1 MICRRC
7 GCMLDKG
14 TRICPFC
21 GEPVTYDET
30 GRRIEVQVGQAA
42 ETNGLPELVALREL
56 APVPGTREETIAEL
70 RRLQRY
76 FSDMD
81 EKYAVLEDLWMMG
94 TRWRQPSR
102 SHWLIGG
109 GLLALL
115 LYLLIGIHFPSGV
128 IVLFLVLWGLISY
141 LGYQRSWRAYLAH
154 KRKTELDIRTTENQ
168 IRKFYNDATRCFLP
182 LDYTSP
188 EVFHELILG
197 LDSGMITSFEDYRI
211 NN

>member
-21 GEPVTYDET
+21 GEPVVFDET
-30 GRRIEVQVGQAA
+30 GRRLEKQDDQAIEKGDM
-42 ETNGLPELVALREL
+42 PELVPLKEL
-56 APVPGTREETIAEL
+56 APVPGTREETLAEL
-70 RRLQRY
+70 RRLRQY
-76 FSDMD
+76 FSAMD
-81 EKYAVLEDLWMMG
+81 EKYAVLEDLWLMG
-94 TRWRQPSR
+94 SRWRQPSR
-102 SHWLIGG
+102 SHWLAGG

-115 LYLLIGIHFPSGV
+115 LYLLIGIHFPAGV
-128 IVLFLVLWGLISY
+128 IVLFFLLWGVISY
-141 LGYQRSWRAYLAH
+141 AGYQRSWRAYVAH
-154 KRKTELDIRTTENQ
+154 KAKTELDIRMTENQ
-168 IRKFYNDATRCFLP
+168 LRTFYNEATRCFLP

-188 EVFHELILG
+188 GVFHELILG

>member
-21 GEPVTYDET
+21 GEPVTFDET
-30 GRRIEVQVGQAA
+30 GRRVDVQAGQAA

-56 APVPGTREETIAEL
+56 SPVPGTREETIAEL
-70 RRLQRY
+70 RRLQKY

-81 EKYAVLEDLWMMG
+81 EKYAVLEDLWMMSS
-94 TRWRQPSR
+94 RWRQPSR

-115 LYLLIGIHFPSGV
+115 LYLLIGIHFPAGV

-168 IRKFYNDATRCFLP
+168 IRNFYNDATRCFLP

>member
-21 GEPVTYDET
+21 GEPVTFDET
-30 GRRIEVQVGQAA
+30 GRRADAQAGQAA
-42 ETNGLPELVALREL
+42 ETNGLPELVPLREL
-56 APVPGTREETIAEL
+56 SPVPGTREETIAEL
-70 RRLQRY
+70 RRLQKY

-81 EKYAVLEDLWMMG
+81 EKYAVLEDLWMMSS
-94 TRWRQPSR
+94 RWRQPSR
-102 SHWLIGG
+102 LHWLIGG
-109 GLLALL
+109 GLLALI
-115 LYLLIGIHFPSGV
+115 LYLLIGIHFPAGV

-168 IRKFYNDATRCFLP
+168 IRNFYNDATRCFLP

>member
-1 MICRRC
+1 
-7 GCMLDKG
+7 MLEKG

-21 GEPVTYDET
+21 GEPVTLEASVLQTVAHDT
-30 GRRIEVQVGQAA
+30 QQLGAD
-42 ETNGLPELVALREL
+42 GLPELVALKDL
-56 APVPGTREETIAEL
+56 SPVPGTREETLSEL
-70 RRLQRY
+70 RRLQTY
-76 FSDMD
+76 FSDMN
-81 EKYAVLEDLWMMG
+81 EKYAVLADLWLMSS
-94 TRWRQPSR
+94 RWRQPSR
-102 SHWLIGG
+102 SHWIIGG

-115 LYLLIGIHFPSGV
+115 LYLLIGIHFPAGV

-141 LGYQRSWRAYLAH
+141 SGYQRSWKGYLAR

-211 NN
+211 NS

>member
-1 MICRRC
+1 MICRKC
-7 GCMLDKG
+7 GCMLDTE

-21 GEPVTYDET
+21 GEPV
-30 GRRIEVQVGQAA
+30 R
-42 ETNGLPELVALREL
+42 GLEHSFSSGASDGPEQSSADLPPLVPLKEL

-70 RRLQRY
+70 RRLQKY
-76 FSDMD
+76 FSDMN
-81 EKYAVLEDLWMMG
+81 EKYAVLSDLWAMALH
-94 TRWRQPSR
+94 WHQPSR

-109 GLLALL
+109 GLLSLL
-115 LYLLIGIHFPSGV
+115 LYLLLGIHFPPVV
-128 IVLFLVLWGLISY
+128 IVAFLLLWAAISY
-141 LGYQRSWRAYLAH
+141 FGYQRSWHAYLMH
-154 KRKTELDIRTTENQ
+154 KKRNELNIRRTENE

-197 LDSGMITSFEDYRI
+197 LDSGMISSFEDYRI

>member
-1 MICRRC
+1 
-7 GCMLDKG
+7 MLDKG

-21 GEPVTYDET
+21 GEPVTFDET
-30 GRRIEVQVGQAA
+30 GRRADAQAGQAA
-42 ETNGLPELVALREL
+42 ETNGLPELVPLREL
-56 APVPGTREETIAEL
+56 SPVPGTREETIAEL
-70 RRLQRY
+70 RRLQKY

-81 EKYAVLEDLWMMG
+81 EKYAVLEDLWMMSS
-94 TRWRQPSR
+94 RWRQPSR
-102 SHWLIGG
+102 LHWLIGG
-109 GLLALL
+109 GLLALI
-115 LYLLIGIHFPSGV
+115 LYLLIGIHFPAGV

-168 IRKFYNDATRCFLP
+168 IRNFYNDATRCFLP
-182 LDYTSP
+182 LDYTSS